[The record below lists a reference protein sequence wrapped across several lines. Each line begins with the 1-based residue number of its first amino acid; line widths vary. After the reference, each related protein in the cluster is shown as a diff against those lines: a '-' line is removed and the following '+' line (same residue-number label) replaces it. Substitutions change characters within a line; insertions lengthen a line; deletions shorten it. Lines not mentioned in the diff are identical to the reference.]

1 MCSPAGGPSRLKI
14 LVTLK
19 ADAEYTLKGNT
30 DVRLR
35 FTEPMTTEVMDNLT
49 TPVRV
54 MMHSVFSKSTLVP
67 KGINFGPMVYATSKE
82 RTFELT
88 NTGEFDFNFSLRK
101 FGDAPGGAPPPAAA
115 AARLIDLLTRAR
127 RLELSGTALK
137 DETPAPVLPTP
148 KE

>member
-1 MCSPAGGPSRLKI
+1 
-14 LVTLK
+14 
-19 ADAEYTLKGNT
+19 
-30 DVRLR
+30 
-35 FTEPMTTEVMDNLT
+35 MTTEVMDNLT

-115 AARLIDLLTRAR
+115 AAP
-127 RLELSGTALK
+127 
-137 DETPAPVLPTP
+137 PAKGGKGAPEPPPAVSPAS
-148 KE
+148 